1 MEKWIKWEPI
11 TNLSDTY
18 YIDSI
23 IDNCDGFKIILSES
37 KNEHNK
43 LTVTFESSV
52 DFYSKTDETFV
63 GSIINELNQSYGTK
77 FYSEW
82 TFFKRIDSDYIKQL
96 SKQSSGIADSRGLIH
111 FSFIA
116 ADSLLDVIASYEPK
130 VERISH
136 E

>member
-23 IDNCDGFKIILSES
+23 IDDCDGLKIVLSES

-43 LTVTFESSV
+43 LSIIFESSV
-52 DFYSKTDETFV
+52 DFYAKTDETFV
-63 GSIINELNQSYGTK
+63 GSIINELNQLYGTK

-82 TFFKRIDSDYIKQL
+82 TFFKRINSDHIQQL
-96 SKQSSGIADSRGLIH
+96 SKQSYGIADSRNLIH
-111 FSFIA
+111 FSIIA
-116 ADSLLDVIASYEPK
+116 TDSILDVIAAYEPK
-130 VERISH
+130 IERIGQQ
-136 E
+136 